1 MSKVQ
6 IVAEA
11 GLNHQGK
18 LNTAWALVNSAIEA
32 GADVVKFQLYQAE
45 RLASPTAPKAR
56 YQLETTNPTESQLEM
71 LKRLELSLEDFKALA
86 KNCRAQDVPHCR
98 YNQIEFLVSVFHTEA
113 VAMAEELRAI
123 GDRTLRPSLSRLKI
137 PSGELTNLPLID
149 AVAKAGFPVIIST
162 GMARLSEVEAAIE
175 IYEAHRTPGAYID
188 TILHCTSEYP
198 ADPAHANLRAMETLR
213 RAFGYPVGLSDHTLG
228 WEIPVAAVA
237 LGATMIEKH
246 FTLDRNQ
253 EGPDHSSSLELEEF
267 AQMVKMIRNIE
278 AALGDGR
285 KRPSLAEGATAERS
299 RKKLVAA
306 VPIPQGAVITEEMVT
321 RLRAEG
327 GMG

>member
-18 LNTAWALVNSAIEA
+18 LNTALALVNSAIEA

-71 LKRLELSLEDFKALA
+71 LKRLELSLEDFKGLA
-86 KNCRAQDVPHCR
+86 MYCRAEHDICR
-98 YNQIEFLVSVFHTEA
+98 YNRIEFLVSVFHTEA

-123 GDRTLRPSLSRLKI
+123 GERTLRPSLSRLKI
-137 PSGELTNLPLID
+137 PSGELTNLPLIE

-162 GMARLSEVEAAIE
+162 GMAKISEVEAAIE
-175 IYEAHRTPGAYID
+175 TYEANRTPGCNID
-188 TILHCTSEYP
+188 AILHCTSEYP

-213 RAFGYPVGLSDHTLG
+213 LAFGYPVGLSDHTLG
-228 WEIPVAAVA
+228 WEVAVAAAA
-237 LGATMIEKH
+237 LGATMVEKH
-246 FTLDRNQ
+246 LTLSRSM
-253 EGPDHSSSLELEEF
+253 EGPDHKASLEADEF
-267 AQMVKMIRNIE
+267 AAMVKAIRNVE

-285 KRPSLAEGATAERS
+285 KRPSAEELVMADRA
-299 RKKLVAA
+299 KQKLVAA
-306 VPIPQGAVITEEMVT
+306 VPIPKGTVITEEMVT

-327 GMG
+327 G